1 MNFIEWMQKTSPED
15 LQKLAEEAQDDLVRK
30 VMDSMIPLFEKQ
42 AQYTVHLIK
51 LAMEDGSPAE
61 EEQEQK
67 EPVQQEEESA
77 EQGSDPI
84 PGALTPLSGGKDNT
98 DVVGSETPE
107 GLKATEV
114 SEAVDQAVAAGQPDK
129 IMPFVKAV
137 AQAHPDALNEIVKI
151 VKVCIH
157 DAVMKRTI
165 DPEQAAKIA
174 EELNAIVAGPSEA
187 GA

>member
-1 MNFIEWMQKTSPED
+1 MNSHTLAWQKAWRLAASAGRRKIEISPD
-15 LQKLAEEAQDDLVRK
+15 
-30 VMDSMIPLFEKQ
+30 I
-42 AQYTVHLIK
+42 H
-51 LAMEDGSPAE
+51 
-61 EEQEQK
+61 
-67 EPVQQEEESA
+67 
-77 EQGSDPI
+77 
-84 PGALTPLSGGKDNT
+84 